1 MRVLFDQGTP
11 VPLRVALAGHSV
23 ETAYE
28 RGWSTLGNGALL
40 AAAEEAN
47 FEVLLTTDQSFPDQ
61 QNIAARRIA
70 VIVLPTTDWREIRRH
85 ADMVVTALNASTAG
99 ACLRVSW

>member
-1 MRVLFDQGTP
+1 MRVLF
-11 VPLRVALAGHSV
+11 
-23 ETAYE
+23 
-28 RGWSTLGNGALL
+28 
-40 AAAEEAN
+40 
-47 FEVLLTTDQSFPDQ
+47 DQ